1 MRTSLT
7 IAAVLMAALRAK
19 TAEPPTVT
27 SPATEPPTVA
37 TRQVASFVGDFE
49 RGDFSN
55 WDAREAARPD
65 SVQIV
70 TDVVRRGRY
79 AAKFTVRPGERVS
92 NGNRAELLHDNGDH
106 PGSQSW
112 YAWSFLVPRDFADT
126 EWRPKLWQCVGQWH
140 DQPDP
145 QRGETWATFPGHSP
159 AIALYY
165 TSKHGA
171 SALELWYGAKKQQ
184 DILVVEPIRKG
195 EWLDVVFHIG
205 WSPDAAGFVEA
216 WLNGQPLIAPHR
228 AGHRVFGANMWNAYP
243 HFLKVGL
250 YRTSEITTTN
260 SVYFDEVRVG
270 SSYEEVALP
279 AAAAPK
285 P

>member
-1 MRTSLT
+1 MRTGLT
-7 IAAVLMAALRAK
+7 LAAVLLAALGVDAVQP
-19 TAEPPTVT
+19 TATPPTAT
-27 SPATEPPTVA
+27 PPAVE
-37 TRQVASFVGDFE
+37 TRAVASFVGDFE

-55 WDAREAARPD
+55 WDAREAARAD

-92 NGNRAELLHDNGDH
+92 NGNRAEILHDNGDR
-106 PGSQSW
+106 PGSQAW
-112 YAWSFLVPRDFADT
+112 YAWSFLVPRDFVDT
-126 EWRPKLWQCVGQWH
+126 EWRPRLWQCVGQWH

-145 QRGETWATFPGHSP
+145 QRGETWETLPGHSP

-165 TSKHGA
+165 TSKHGVP
-171 SALELWYGAKKQQ
+171 ALELWYGAKMQQ
-184 DILVVEPIRKG
+184 DIVAVAPIRKG

-205 WSPDAAGFVEA
+205 WSHSAMGFVEA
-216 WLNGQPLIAPHR
+216 WLNGQPLISPKRAQHR
-228 AGHRVFGANMWNAYP
+228 AFGANMWNAYP

-250 YRTSEITTTN
+250 YRNSEITTTN

-270 SSYEEVALP
+270 NSYPEVALP
-279 AAAAPK
+279 AATAPK

>member
-1 MRTSLT
+1 MRASLT
-7 IAAVLMAALRAK
+7 LAIVLLAALCANP
-19 TAEPPTVT
+19 AEPPAVT
-27 SPATEPPTVA
+27 PPTTEPPAVETRKVA
-37 TRQVASFVGDFE
+37 AFVGDFE

-55 WDAREAARPD
+55 WDAREAARAD

-92 NGNRAELLHDNGDH
+92 NGNRAEILHDNGDR
-106 PGSQSW
+106 PGSQ
-112 YAWSFLVPRDFADT
+112 AWSFLVPRDFVDT
-126 EWRPKLWQCVGQWH
+126 EWRPRLWQCVGQWH

-165 TSKHGA
+165 TSKHGVP
-171 SALELWYGAKKQQ
+171 ALELWYGAKMQQ
-184 DILVVEPIRKG
+184 DIVAVAPIRKG

-205 WSPDAAGFVEA
+205 WSSGATGFVEA
-216 WLNGQPLIAPHR
+216 WLNGQPLITPQR
-228 AGHRVFGANMWNAYP
+228 PQHRVFGPNMWNAYP

-270 SSYEEVALP
+270 GSYAEVALP
-279 AAAAPK
+279 AAKPPK